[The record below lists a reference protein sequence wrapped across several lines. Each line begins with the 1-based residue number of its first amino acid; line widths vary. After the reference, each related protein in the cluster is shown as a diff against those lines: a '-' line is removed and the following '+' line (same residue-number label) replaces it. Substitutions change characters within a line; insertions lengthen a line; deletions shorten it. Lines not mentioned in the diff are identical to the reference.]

1 MLQRPSLVVQGLKTQ
16 QRISKGII
24 AIHTYRQCNQAANQ
38 PAPPKKYDNSIAKFK
53 NELQE
58 SHLLKLWSKH
68 RGLWLATP
76 RLALHFLI
84 DTTWP
89 ANSFLI
95 FDLTFLHLLLHFL
108 LDFLFTQPLSS
119 HFAFCKKFE
128 TKTLDICKR
137 NGKSC
142 HQLIDLI

>member
-1 MLQRPSLVVQGLKTQ
+1 MFLKANEEPLLVLQRPSLVVQGLKTQ
-16 QRISKGII
+16 QRISQGII
-24 AIHTYRQCNQAANQ
+24 AIHTYRQCSQVANQ

-89 ANSFLI
+89 AKVDS
-95 FDLTFLHLLLHFL
+95 
-108 LDFLFTQPLSS
+108 LSS
-119 HFAFCKKFE
+119 PNIPSLSAFPFRFAFYM
-128 TKTLDICKR
+128 TV
-137 NGKSC
+137 
-142 HQLIDLI
+142 LIPFCWF